1 MRLML
6 IVWAALA
13 FGLPTHAAAPTA
25 PTKEPTSINV
35 KTAND
40 LADSCTVK
48 PSSKISFALLNFCT
62 GFAQGIIQT
71 NAQNPNGTKF
81 CLPNPSPK
89 RSETMKEFAT
99 WVRADPVRRGPVGQ
113 RRLLAFYGRTISLRV
128 SRYADFDDENNLSFV
143 VILKRM
149 A

>member
-1 MRLML
+1 MRFML
-6 IVWAALA
+6 IVCAALA

-40 LADSCTVK
+40 LADSCTIK

-81 CLPNPSPK
+81 CLRNPSPK
-89 RSETMKEFAT
+89 RSETMNEFVT
-99 WVRADPVRRGPVGQ
+99 WVRGDPARRVQLASVG
-113 RRLLAFYGRTISLRV
+113 FLR
-128 SRYADFDDENNLSFV
+128 F
-143 VILKRM
+143 M
-149 A
+149 AERFPCP